1 MWGERVGCASGAQ
14 LSLCRS
20 IEKTGLN
27 ESCKKSQWALRKL
40 HMHCLSA
47 LPKKWDIYQD
57 SKLESV
63 KETRQEIW
71 RDTKRYQEIPRDTKR
86 YRYQEIQEIPFG
98 RRYTNGIPL
107 VSFGISWYLL
117 VSLGWAVLQRYQ
129 EIPRDTKGIPLG
141 YRLPNGISWYLSVSL
156 GISVVLPDAYPI

>member
-107 VSFGISWYLL
+107 ISFGISWYLW
-117 VSLGWAVLQRYQ
+117 GGRCCRDTKRYQ
-129 EIPRDTKGIPLG
+129 EIPKG
-141 YRLPNGISWYLSVSL
+141 YRWDTAFQTVSL
-156 GISVVLPDAYPI
+156 GISRYLLVSLLSFQTRIPFRV